1 MASMST
7 PLAHHRNSD
16 AAPSWTLRGATPSD
30 LDAVAQVWHAGWRD
44 GHLGH
49 VPSALLPHRTLQ
61 HFRERVP
68 PRLQATTVATI
79 GSAVVGFVVV
89 QDDEIEQV
97 YVAEGRRGSG
107 VAEALL
113 ARAERIVAERHHR
126 AWLAV
131 VAGNARARRFYQRN
145 GWRDTGAIDYPAETA
160 GGPLAVPCRRYEKR
174 VASG

>member
-1 MASMST
+1 M
-7 PLAHHRNSD
+7 
-16 AAPSWTLRGATPSD
+16 
-30 LDAVAQVWHAGWRD
+30 WHAGWRD

-49 VPSALLPHRTLQ
+49 VPSALLPHRTLR

-79 GSAVVGFVVV
+79 GSAIVGFVVV

-97 YVAEGRRGSG
+97 YVAEGTRGSG

-113 ARAERIVAERHHR
+113 ARGERIVAERHDR

-145 GWRDTGAIDYPAETA
+145 GWCDTGPIDYPAETA
-160 GGPLAVPCRRYEKR
+160 SGPLAVPCRRYEKP